1 MSNFVFGRTAPVVML
16 AELDTTLD
24 RNAVSADYNILRL
37 MIIPVS
43 EHRQGSMV
51 ARNTVLALD

>member
-1 MSNFVFGRTAPVVML
+1 ML

-24 RNAVSADYNILRL
+24 RNAVSADYNIFRL

-51 ARNTVLALD
+51 ARNTVLALDWLVSPPS